1 MRWIFRLCL
10 RFCRC
15 TQFNK
20 ISCLF
25 AFKLKRFSECKIA
38 CDIIIYQLFPR
49 TERHV
54 LDLWELHKDPST
66 PLPRTRSCSCV
77 AHFRCSNHAR
87 QSKRC
92 YDWAGRPTDSFLADN
107 DRIQSR
113 SMQMGRVFSRP
124 TDAHRATPRLL
135 LDTLDNIARLVPTW
149 AAAPCH
155 ALRQALV
162 IRPHD
167 NREVLW
173 SANPWG
179 LLSRCWAVHSSLAL
193 QTNLL
198 KFIKT
203 DLCVFKIFH
212 I

>member
-15 TQFNK
+15 TAVR
-20 ISCLF
+20 SSTESLVLF
-25 AFKLKRFSECKIA
+25 AFKFKSFSECKIA
-38 CDIIIYQLFPR
+38 FDIIIYQLFPR

-54 LDLWELHKDPST
+54 LDFWELYKDPST
-66 PLPRTRSCSCV
+66 PLPRTRSCICV

-149 AAAPCH
+149 AAAPCP

-162 IRPHD
+162 IRSHD

-179 LLSRCWAVHSSLAL
+179 LISRC
-193 QTNLL
+193 
-198 KFIKT
+198 
-203 DLCVFKIFH
+203 
-212 I
+212 